1 MPGFRRNLC
10 IPARAFSDSRDRGLM
25 VLFLVVFGVSW
36 TSGLSARLSD
46 AAEPA
51 SKSLPPGTPSVTNS
65 IVKLPGGPSVI
76 TCLPDG
82 SGPSLA
88 DAGATIQVQVLDD
101 VNHPIPFVAASR
113 ITLKALPNSD
123 LSWCSGPLTA
133 DAPTDDAGYTEF
145 TMPLAAGGYAQ
156 QMEVCIDDV
165 PIGGSLTPIP
175 INLEV
180 RCFDLDKD
188 LNLTLLDW
196 VLFDELGS
204 MDDQRVD
211 YNQDGVVS
219 QVDTEIFLAHLALDF
234 DCPSNPPNIG
244 PAQGVLGIYFD
255 EAGTQ
260 TIGNA
265 APGSTFDVYVIA
277 RGLTAGYP
285 KRAFELGL
293 PFLDDP
299 AIEVVSTEF
308 GPAPAYWRPGNSVPP
323 SDLSLV
329 WYSAVI
335 SILPYPDTDELML
348 LHLRL
353 RLRYTIEGLELRPGA
368 YSHSSFG
375 SPGVPGWVGGDP
387 NIVSHPF
394 VGTTSATLNPF
405 PGEVYAGLVTEAF
418 DAATLT
424 SVSGGLELGGL
435 DFSMGAMN
443 IDLMGGGGSSSKVG
457 TAGVDGAGIVFAN
470 SMPTANLVDGASLN
484 WSYQS
489 PGGASL
495 VTLQSTA
502 SSGVMTHQVDMSAL
516 GSPTLSLNFTQDD
529 QSVFSQSGFN
539 GSWQCDEGLPAVL
552 GLFTIG
558 EELNLLCDWGKD
570 VTVSIGGQDYVGDQL
585 ILTSETGGTVPRGL
599 FGRIHLAANH
609 VPPIQ
614 ISSFGIQRFDQIYRD
629 LQNGYYVNTNAGL
642 EVIRSD
648 WNNPASFLV
657 ERLDGQPVALN
668 FPGPNMTTEPDGAVD
683 VVFQGN
689 NTGSEVK
696 WSLRNGPTVQLATDF
711 SGVGASGWTV
721 QGLVGGIKQWEYGG
735 STPELASLESWPLR
749 PAMTATGVSTEW
761 NSPTVVSE
769 PGGTPHTAVSA
780 LQVDAV
786 QPTQPLPDGSKATVS
801 FSDMRE
807 LVLTEQQF
815 STANPSVTRRVSGLL
830 EPYPNPFNPSTKIR
844 MYLENQGHVRLEI
857 FDVRGRRVRRL
868 LDGPMPA
875 GESYIRW
882 DGRDQN
888 GGALASGIYF
898 AHLVTSSGEFS
909 EKLALVR

>member
-1 MPGFRRNLC
+1 MRGPGYNLSTSSRRF
-10 IPARAFSDSRDRGLM
+10 ATSRLHRRSALA
-25 VLFLVVFGVSW
+25 LTLAVFGVA
-36 TSGLSARLSD
+36 LSLAWPAY

-51 SKSLPPGTPSVTNS
+51 EKTQPAKTPNVGN
-65 IVKLPGGPSVI
+65 SVI
-76 TCLPDG
+76 IQPTHSVIMAVPDG

-88 DAGATIQVQVLDD
+88 DAGAIVKVQVVDD
-101 VNHPIPFVAASR
+101 FLNPVPDVAASR
-113 ITLKALPNSD
+113 LTLKALPSSD
-123 LSWCSGPLTA
+123 LVWCNGPLTA
-133 DAPTDDAGYTEF
+133 DGPTDPLGLATF
-145 TMPLAAGGYAQ
+145 SMPLAAGGHAQ
-156 QMEVCIDDV
+156 QMEVCIDDI
-165 PIGGSLTPIP
+165 PIGGILTPEP
-175 INLEV
+175 VNLEV
-180 RCFDLDKD
+180 RGLDLDKD
-188 LNLTLLDW
+188 LNLGLSDF
-196 VLFDELGS
+196 VLFESYWWGG
-204 MDDQRVD
+204 DDRVD
-211 YNQDGVVS
+211 YDLNGTLEENDWDILIS
-219 QVDTEIFLAHLALDF
+219 AMNARAN
-234 DCPSNPPNIG
+234 CPSSPPDIG
-244 PAQGVLGIYFD
+244 SAQGEIGVYFD

-260 TIGNA
+260 TVGNA
-265 APGSTFDVYVIA
+265 APGSTFDFYVIA
-277 RGLTAGYP
+277 KGLTAGYP
-285 KRAFELGL
+285 KRAFEFGL
-293 PFLDDP
+293 PIMNDP
-299 AIEVVSTEF
+299 AITVVSS
-308 GPAPAYWRPGNSVPP
+308 YWLFRYATYSYVEDIGDVRGVLP
-323 SDLSLV
+323 SFLPS
-329 WYSAVI
+329 Y
-335 SILPYPDTDELML
+335 PYPDSDEVPI
-348 LHLRL
+348 LHVTARL
-353 RLRYTIEGLELRPGA
+353 NRSVEGLEIRPTA
-368 YSHSSFG
+368 HSHSSFG
-375 SPGVPGWVGGDP
+375 DPGVPGWVGGDP

-443 IDLMGGGGSSSKVG
+443 IDLMGGGGSSSKIG
-457 TAGVDGAGIVFAN
+457 SAGVDGAGVVFAN
-470 SMPTANLVDGASLN
+470 SMPTANLVNGASLN

-516 GSPTLSLNFTQDD
+516 GSPTLSLNFTQND

-539 GSWQCDEGLPAVL
+539 GSWQCDEGLPAIL

-558 EELNLLCDWGKD
+558 GELNLLCDWGKN
-570 VTVSIGGQDYVGDQL
+570 VTLSIKGQDYVGDQL
-585 ILTSETGGTVPRGL
+585 ILTSETGATVPRGL
-599 FGRIHLAANH
+599 FGRIHLAANE

-614 ISSFGIQRFDQIYRD
+614 ISSFGIQRFGQIYRD

-648 WNNPASFLV
+648 WSTPASFLV

-683 VVFQGN
+683 VLFQGN
-689 NTGSEVK
+689 NTNGEVK
-696 WSLRNGPTVQLATDF
+696 WSLHNGPTVQLETDF
-711 SGVGASGWTV
+711 SGVGAGGWTV

-735 STPELASLESWPLR
+735 STPELASLERWPLR

-815 STANPSVTRRVSGLL
+815 STSNPSVTRRVSGLL

-875 GESYIRW
+875 GESYVRW

-898 AHLVTSSGEFS
+898 AHLVTSSGES
-909 EKLALVR
+909 SKKLALVR